1 MSQSYSLPDPDVFWA
16 GADGPP
22 GQRVFYLVAGEA
34 DDLVFLKCE
43 KQHVAA
49 LAEYLEGLLEEL
61 APSGPPVEHGTVA
74 AGPFSWVIGSLGVKF
89 EEPEDRIVV
98 VAEELVDEE
107 AGEKAAVAHLRLTR
121 EQAAG
126 FVAHAQEL
134 VAAGRPLCALC
145 ALPLD
150 PEGHACPRMN

>member
-1 MSQSYSLPDPDVFWA
+1 VSESFHLHNPQVFWA

-22 GQRVFYLVAGEA
+22 GRRVFYLVAGEPE
-34 DDLVFLKCE
+34 DLVFLKCE

-61 APSGPPVEHGTVA
+61 EPIGPPVDHGNVA
-74 AGPFSWVIGSLGVKF
+74 AGPFAWSVASLGVAF
-89 EEPEDRIVV
+89 DEPEDRIVI
-98 VAEELVDEE
+98 VAEELVEE
-107 AGEKAAVAHLRLTR
+107 EEDGAEARVRLTR

-126 FVAHAQEL
+126 FVLHANEL
-134 VAAGRPLCALC
+134 VTAGRPLCSLC
-145 ALPLD
+145 NLPLD

>member
-1 MSQSYSLPDPDVFWA
+1 VSESYSLPDPEVFWA

-22 GQRVFYLVAGEA
+22 GQRVFYLVAGDP

-61 APSGPPVEHGTVA
+61 EPTGPPVEHGTVA
-74 AGPFSWVIGSLGVKF
+74 AGTFSWVIATLGVKF
-89 EEPEDRIVV
+89 DDSEDRIVV

-107 AGEKAAVAHLRLTR
+107 AGETAAVAQLRLTR

-126 FVAHAQEL
+126 FVSHANEL
-134 VAAGRPLCALC
+134 VAAGRPPCPLCN
-145 ALPLD
+145 LPLD
-150 PEGHACPRMN
+150 TEGHACPRMN